1 MHICAHWPRHAHAHV
16 APLSLQAKV
25 NATKAA
31 AQDVADALKKV
42 EAEAR
47 TAREKVKEA
56 KANDETARVG
66 EKAAE
71 DDLTDKNEAAKLCR
85 AAKAAA
91 IKAAAMVALKGAAA
105 VVAAPMALKAV
116 AAAEMSV
123 TSKAV
128 EEAVAAANNKATEAK
143 MAADAASLA
152 AESARKASWEAAVT
166 IQFAQKQADSFGPRI
181 TNLRTEEQVAKRK
194 ADQAMKAR
202 QSANVLAAAKA
213 ATTDRPRVAQIVKFQ
228 IQFASSGL
236 PHASIV
242 LLPTDRMVV
251 KAAKASAK
259 AHAAA
264 VEQAA
269 TAKKAVKEEEEGAA
283 KSAREAAKAT
293 KAAAEAEEAA
303 EAATAMVQRA
313 KAVAAEAA
321 DEAAADAADAADA
334 EAKVLADAATK
345 STYAEAHI
353 NNPAT
358 HFIATWKA
366 AMVAATKAAASI
378 EAAAKAAAAVPT
390 HAQALKV
397 AHWEAAKAA
406 KAAKEVAEWKAKNE
420 AKAEAKKA
428 AKKAE
433 AKAKKASKHLA
444 AVTWCGTWG
453 AMRDTTAAIRDL
465 LAIAPGEVGRW
476 MFSPFQVDVL
486 GIKAAT
492 KLRAASI
499 KRAELACRGETWVSA
514 DGKAEAEATR
524 KVAFREKKAA
534 KKARNADVAAAR
546 DAEMAAAL
554 ANAQATAKVQA
565 AHTAFE
571 KAERKAEDA
580 RRRVEKCGCR
590 YIKDEHLGLGLSTQ
604 YAPAAHKVWTRIV
617 MEQKVV
623 NCRAAKEAVALE
635 ENTVEMV
642 AAADGWAVAEFSM
655 TFQYS
660 CGLTGRIG
668 SYVGAATSTVG
679 GLKRGLPP
687 GFRVLDL
694 WASGQAKQLD
704 DEALLAKATRLFVM
718 PPLEGAAPKRRG
730 WGPGRENPKRMST
743 GTPTGDTPGDGSA
756 PDGVEGKRIK
766 LEPAAVPATPPA
778 AAPAAPP
785 AAPPAMPPA
794 APAAPPPAA
803 PAVPPTNQQG
813 QSDEQQPRVG
823 SRTVYNRPLTAAE
836 EAIADEYLVD
846 VLHDPD
852 EVINDIVNFAP
863 VSRCKIRCL
872 EPTEWLNDEVVNFF
886 MGLLKARGDA
896 ATEADALPRCHF
908 YNSNFYAKL
917 YEKCM
922 YEYAKVKRWTKSFDV
937 FAKDLLLFPI
947 HCHGNHWTL
956 AVVNFRD
963 KRFEYFDSISHEDEE
978 TGEYW
983 PSDDGGV
990 LANLRRYIKDEH
1002 LTKKK
1007 ASWDDTSWT
1016 DHVWTAGVHTP
1027 LQKNGWD
1034 CGVFMCKTA
1043 DHYAQDAGLGFRE
1056 ANMGYFRRRMAI
1068 EIHNKELF
1076 SQLENGAEEPQLLQ
1090 LSLEGMIPVEG
1101 DPPTKWD
1108 KATFHCSPGEPLKP
1122 FILQI
1127 LEAWAVDLKDCQ
1139 FMFDNNQI
1147 LELEGATPA
1156 HPNTG
1161 VDEAME
1167 NDDVIDL
1174 IFAPTQ
1180 HGQPTSG
1187 GKASRKAGGKAS
1199 RKASPLTAI
1208 CVGDLATTYAK
1219 LLELSPGY
1227 AQPITLLVTHVE
1239 QPNLALRA
1247 FGNLGDISSPSAF
1260 ARQGTMDEGNQ
1271 GHSCGVEAAFNSGFD
1286 VRAADFDHSNVA
1298 GVDANLFRARE
1309 RGQEAD
1315 AGDDYMDGSGGGN
1328 NIPPN
1333 QMYATLQGRFDFP
1346 LEKNFHLQVQQLNT
1360 AAFWAGRMWAVILI
1374 PAAGGHWVSMEKI
1387 IYDGREAFCLREGR
1401 GTVMYDFVKF
1411 PIGGNPQRLTVTQGC
1426 FNPQRLTVTPP
1437 VSSPVLLSP
1446 PVMLNLGPRMAAVT
1460 GDATP
1465 PVASPLAEQAH
1476 AASSGA
1482 ASWTEGNQA
1491 ERGGSS
1497 GNVDEDGNGGSVSSG
1512 NGSDDDDDFQKSG
1525 VGAKPKAGKNV
1536 VRNMKRAERVAG
1548 AKALEPG
1555 SGSDVTYKIPP
1566 TQAEALSIEFVEGV
1580 TSFNT
1585 MAEVQANISAVA
1597 ELHNRKV
1604 VSSGRLVEVKVE
1616 QDQAKDRASEAW
1628 SDEEEA
1634 SGSEDDAVQ
1643 LVYVPKNPKASQE
1656 AVPRGARTHATGA
1669 NNKGVEYTALCP
1681 RACGGLTQF
1690 TCRKACGSYV
1700 CKKHRPCKCPPSA
1713 GKAAAQREATH
1724 AFSAASLAPVILEQV
1739 CRQKEG
1745 VHSHR
1750 ATHTHGTDRKREYT
1764 PIATHTHGTRD
1775 NGWVSF
1781 IFSETPLV
1789 ACGR

>member
-1 MHICAHWPRHAHAHV
+1 MHICAHWPRHAHAHAHAHAHVHV

-31 AQDVADALKKV
+31 VQDVADALKKV
-42 EAEAR
+42 KAEAR

-56 KANDETARVG
+56 KANVETARVG

-71 DDLTDKNEAAKLCR
+71 DNLTDKNEAAKLCR
-85 AAKAAA
+85 AANAAA
-91 IKAAAMVALKGAAA
+91 IKAALMVALKGAAA
-105 VVAAPMALKAV
+105 EVAAPAALKAV

-194 ADQAMKAR
+194 ANQAMKAR

-213 ATTDRPRVAQIVKFQ
+213 VTTDRPRVAQIVKFQ

-321 DEAAADAADAADA
+321 AEAAADAADAADA

-358 HFIATWKA
+358 RFIATWKA
-366 AMVAATKAAASI
+366 AMAAATKAAASK

-420 AKAEAKKA
+420 AKAEAKKSA
-428 AKKAE
+428 AEAKKAE

-524 KVAFREKKAA
+524 RVAFQEKKAA

-580 RRRVEKCGCR
+580 RRRVEKCGCL
-590 YIKDEHLGLGLSTQ
+590 DLGLGLSTQ
-604 YAPAAHKVWTRIV
+604 SPAAHKVWTRIV

-679 GLKRGLPP
+679 GLKRGLPVPP

-704 DEALLAKATRLFVM
+704 DEALLAKAARLFVL

-730 WGPGRENPKRMST
+730 WGASRENPKRMST

-766 LEPAAVPATPPA
+766 LETATERRHKIEPIGEQQDGQAKVYPDMLRSPSLYNVTQLAPAMCSCGLPHITGFPCIDLVILAKKALGATDFTGLLQKSDTTKQWQQQYDFNFALCLPAT
-778 AAPAAPP
+778 
-785 AAPPAMPPA
+785 
-794 APAAPPPAA
+794 
-803 PAVPPTNQQG
+803 AVVFMQPPT
-813 QSDEQQPRVG
+813 S
-823 SRTVYNRPLTAAE
+823 
-836 EAIADEYLVD
+836 
-846 VLHDPD
+846 
-852 EVINDIVNFAP
+852 
-863 VSRCKIRCL
+863 
-872 EPTEWLNDEVVNFF
+872 
-886 MGLLKARGDA
+886 
-896 ATEADALPRCHF
+896 
-908 YNSNFYAKL
+908 
-917 YEKCM
+917 
-922 YEYAKVKRWTKSFDV
+922 
-937 FAKDLLLFPI
+937 LLFPI
-947 HCHGNHWTL
+947 FAPKPSGAPRRARYKSWQENLTKTARR
-956 AVVNFRD
+956 AVPASASPAPPTPGATSR
-963 KRFEYFDSISHEDEE
+963 SSQP
-978 TGEYW
+978 
-983 PSDDGGV
+983 PSTKPSERRPYTCGKCGV
-990 LANLRRYIKDEH
+990 L
-1002 LTKKK
+1002 KK
-1007 ASWDDTSWT
+1007 
-1016 DHVWTAGVHTP
+1016 GHT
-1027 LQKNGWD
+1027 
-1034 CGVFMCKTA
+1034 CK
-1043 DHYAQDAGLGFRE
+1043 
-1056 ANMGYFRRRMAI
+1056 
-1068 EIHNKELF
+1068 
-1076 SQLENGAEEPQLLQ
+1076 
-1090 LSLEGMIPVEG
+1090 
-1101 DPPTKWD
+1101 
-1108 KATFHCSPGEPLKP
+1108 
-1122 FILQI
+1122 
-1127 LEAWAVDLKDCQ
+1127 
-1139 FMFDNNQI
+1139 
-1147 LELEGATPA
+1147 
-1156 HPNTG
+1156 
-1161 VDEAME
+1161 
-1167 NDDVIDL
+1167 
-1174 IFAPTQ
+1174 
-1180 HGQPTSG
+1180 
-1187 GKASRKAGGKAS
+1187 
-1199 RKASPLTAI
+1199 
-1208 CVGDLATTYAK
+1208 
-1219 LLELSPGY
+1219 
-1227 AQPITLLVTHVE
+1227 
-1239 QPNLALRA
+1239 
-1247 FGNLGDISSPSAF
+1247 
-1260 ARQGTMDEGNQ
+1260 
-1271 GHSCGVEAAFNSGFD
+1271 
-1286 VRAADFDHSNVA
+1286 
-1298 GVDANLFRARE
+1298 
-1309 RGQEAD
+1309 
-1315 AGDDYMDGSGGGN
+1315 
-1328 NIPPN
+1328 
-1333 QMYATLQGRFDFP
+1333 
-1346 LEKNFHLQVQQLNT
+1346 
-1360 AAFWAGRMWAVILI
+1360 
-1374 PAAGGHWVSMEKI
+1374 
-1387 IYDGREAFCLREGR
+1387 
-1401 GTVMYDFVKF
+1401 
-1411 PIGGNPQRLTVTQGC
+1411 
-1426 FNPQRLTVTPP
+1426 
-1437 VSSPVLLSP
+1437 
-1446 PVMLNLGPRMAAVT
+1446 
-1460 GDATP
+1460 
-1465 PVASPLAEQAH
+1465 
-1476 AASSGA
+1476 
-1482 ASWTEGNQA
+1482 
-1491 ERGGSS
+1491 
-1497 GNVDEDGNGGSVSSG
+1497 
-1512 NGSDDDDDFQKSG
+1512 
-1525 VGAKPKAGKNV
+1525 
-1536 VRNMKRAERVAG
+1536 
-1548 AKALEPG
+1548 
-1555 SGSDVTYKIPP
+1555 
-1566 TQAEALSIEFVEGV
+1566 
-1580 TSFNT
+1580 
-1585 MAEVQANISAVA
+1585 
-1597 ELHNRKV
+1597 
-1604 VSSGRLVEVKVE
+1604 
-1616 QDQAKDRASEAW
+1616 
-1628 SDEEEA
+1628 
-1634 SGSEDDAVQ
+1634 
-1643 LVYVPKNPKASQE
+1643 
-1656 AVPRGARTHATGA
+1656 
-1669 NNKGVEYTALCP
+1669 
-1681 RACGGLTQF
+1681 
-1690 TCRKACGSYV
+1690 
-1700 CKKHRPCKCPPSA
+1700 
-1713 GKAAAQREATH
+1713 
-1724 AFSAASLAPVILEQV
+1724 
-1739 CRQKEG
+1739 
-1745 VHSHR
+1745 
-1750 ATHTHGTDRKREYT
+1750 
-1764 PIATHTHGTRD
+1764 
-1775 NGWVSF
+1775 
-1781 IFSETPLV
+1781 
-1789 ACGR
+1789 